1 MAQNNKKKTRP
12 GAKKADDAGKD
23 NNGAPDANVDVNANG
38 TATASRGGV
47 PFAAAPEGAVATRS
61 AKKKQGSKKSSASS
75 SSSSSARATSRGRG
89 HASGGKGG
97 GSARAR
103 SVSKSLHPRRP
114 PTVYAED
121 EDVGAALAAFKEATE
136 EAKKRDAE
144 REARAQAEHQRIDN
158 RRKEMLDHGLIGD
171 VLTHASLEEKVDAL
185 KEDVDGL
192 KEEYQ
197 AYKQE
202 TKQQVDD
209 LQSQLDA
216 RQPAGP
222 AAAANA
228 RSRVAKILAAVVYWV
243 MRPIFGI

>member
-12 GAKKADDAGKD
+12 GAKKAGDAGKD
-23 NNGAPDANVDVNANG
+23 NNGAPDANVNANVNVNANG

-61 AKKKQGSKKSSASS
+61 AKKKQGSKKLLASS
-75 SSSSSARATSRGRG
+75 SRLSARATSRGRG

-103 SVSKSLHPRRP
+103 SVSKSLHPRRQP
-114 PTVYAED
+114 AVTAEY
-121 EDVGAALAAFKEATE
+121 EDLEAALAAFTKSQEDS
-136 EAKKRDAE
+136 KKRDAE

-171 VLTHASLEEKVDAL
+171 VLTHTSLEEKVDAL

-209 LQSQLDA
+209 LQSQIDNLQSQLDA
-216 RQPAGP
+216 RQ
-222 AAAANA
+222 

>member
-1 MAQNNKKKTRP
+1 MAQNGKKKTRP
-12 GAKKADDAGKD
+12 GAKKAG
-23 NNGAPDANVDVNANG
+23 DANVDVNANG

-61 AKKKQGSKKSSASS
+61 AKKKQGSKKLLASS
-75 SSSSSARATSRGRG
+75 SRLSARATSRGRG

-114 PTVYAED
+114 HTVYAED
-121 EDVGAALAAFKEATE
+121 EDVEAALAAFKEATE

-171 VLTHASLEEKVDAL
+171 VLTHTSLEEKVDAL

>member
-12 GAKKADDAGKD
+12 GAKKAG
-23 NNGAPDANVDVNANG
+23 DANVDVNANG

-61 AKKKQGSKKSSASS
+61 AKKKQGSKKLLASS
-75 SSSSSARATSRGRG
+75 SRLSARATSRGRG

-103 SVSKSLHPRRP
+103 SVSKSLHPRRQP
-114 PTVYAED
+114 AVTAEY
-121 EDVGAALAAFKEATE
+121 EDLEAALAAFTKSQEDS
-136 EAKKRDAE
+136 KKRDAE

-171 VLTHASLEEKVDAL
+171 VLTHTSLEEKVDAL

-243 MRPIFGI
+243 MRPICGI

>member
-47 PFAAAPEGAVATRS
+47 PFAAA
-61 AKKKQGSKKSSASS
+61 SS
-75 SSSSSARATSRGRG
+75 SRSSSARATSRGRG

-97 GSARAR
+97 DSARAR
-103 SVSKSLHPRRP
+103 SVSKSLHPRRSS
-114 PTVYAED
+114 TEHGDMGLEATY
-121 EDVGAALAAFKEATE
+121 AAFVKARE
-136 EAKKRDAE
+136 EDKKRDAE
-144 REARAQAEHQRIDN
+144 REARAQAEYKRIDGL
-158 RRKEMLDHGLIGD
+158 RETLGHGLIGYD
-171 VLTHASLEEKVDAL
+171 VLTHTSLEEKVDAL

-197 AYKQE
+197 AHKKE
-202 TKQQVDD
+202 TKLQIDN

>member
-103 SVSKSLHPRRP
+103 SVSKSLHPRRSS
-114 PTVYAED
+114 TEHGDMGLEATY
-121 EDVGAALAAFKEATE
+121 AAFVKARE
-136 EAKKRDAE
+136 EDKKRDAE
-144 REARAQAEHQRIDN
+144 REARAQAEYKRIDGL
-158 RRKEMLDHGLIGD
+158 RETLGHGLIGYD
-171 VLTHASLEEKVDAL
+171 VLTHTSLEEKVDAL

-197 AYKQE
+197 AHKKE
-202 TKQQVDD
+202 TKLQIDN

>member
-1 MAQNNKKKTRP
+1 MAQNGKKKTRP
-12 GAKKADDAGKD
+12 GAKKAG
-23 NNGAPDANVDVNANG
+23 DANVDVNANG

-61 AKKKQGSKKSSASS
+61 AKKKQGSKKLLASS
-75 SSSSSARATSRGRG
+75 SRLSARATSRGRG

-103 SVSKSLHPRRP
+103 SVSKSLHPRRQP
-114 PTVYAED
+114 AVTAEY
-121 EDVGAALAAFKEATE
+121 EDLEAALAAFTKSQEDS
-136 EAKKRDAE
+136 KKRDAE

-171 VLTHASLEEKVDAL
+171 VLTHTSLEEKVDAL

>member
-12 GAKKADDAGKD
+12 GVKKAGDAGKD
-23 NNGAPDANVDVNANG
+23 NNGAPDANANANTNG

-47 PFAAAPEGAVATRS
+47 PFAAA
-61 AKKKQGSKKSSASS
+61 SS
-75 SSSSSARATSRGRG
+75 SRSSSARATSRGRG

-97 GSARAR
+97 DSARAR
-103 SVSKSLHPRRP
+103 SVSKSLHPRRSS
-114 PTVYAED
+114 TEHGDMGLEATY
-121 EDVGAALAAFKEATE
+121 AAFVKARE
-136 EAKKRDAE
+136 EDKKRDAE
-144 REARAQAEHQRIDN
+144 REARAQAEYKRIDGL
-158 RRKEMLDHGLIGD
+158 RETLGHGLIGYD
-171 VLTHASLEEKVDAL
+171 VLTHTSLEEKVDAL

-197 AYKQE
+197 AHKKE
-202 TKQQVDD
+202 TKLQIDN

>member
-1 MAQNNKKKTRP
+1 MAQNGKKKTRP
-12 GAKKADDAGKD
+12 GAKKAG
-23 NNGAPDANVDVNANG
+23 DANVDVNANG

-75 SSSSSARATSRGRG
+75 SSSSSTRATSRGRG

-103 SVSKSLHPRRP
+103 SVSKSLHPRRSSAV
-114 PTVYAED
+114 TAEYTYEELVAD
-121 EDVGAALAAFKEATE
+121 LAVLEEKTEKADKQRAEGEAH
-136 EAKKRDAE
+136 
-144 REARAQAEHQRIDN
+144 AQAEYKRIAN
-158 RRKEMLDHGLIGD
+158 REEMLDH
-171 VLTHASLEEKVDAL
+171 VLTHTSLEEKVDAL

-209 LQSQLDA
+209 LQSQIDNLQSQLDA
-216 RQPAGP
+216 RQ
-222 AAAANA
+222 